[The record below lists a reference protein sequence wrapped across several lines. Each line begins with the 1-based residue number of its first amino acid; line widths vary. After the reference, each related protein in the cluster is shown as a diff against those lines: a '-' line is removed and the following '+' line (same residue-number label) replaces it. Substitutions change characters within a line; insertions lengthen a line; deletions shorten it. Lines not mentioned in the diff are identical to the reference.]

1 MSTLNRYFIGRKFD
15 WLLAGLALCL
25 LAACGGQ
32 KDDLGDTS
40 KPLPLT
46 EFNEKV
52 VVDKIWSAKVGSG
65 QGGLYH
71 RLTLGYDERSIF
83 IAEVGGLV
91 ARYDLDGKLLW
102 RSKFSKLAAGV
113 GVGQGLAMVA
123 DVDGIVIAINADNGE
138 ELWRIDVESEVL
150 AAPQVAN
157 DTVVVQAY
165 DGRLIG
171 LDKDS
176 GDQRWVYSID
186 PPVLTLRG
194 TATPV
199 IDEGVVYTGFSNGK
213 LTAIDIKNGNLIW
226 GKLIAIAKGQAEL
239 DRIIDVDASPLL
251 EDSNVYAASYNGYL
265 FAFLKASGRPLWRF
279 EISTYRELAE
289 GFQNVYA
296 VDQRGHVFAVN
307 ASNGELKWEQTA
319 FINRQLSAPIVYAG
333 FLLVA
338 DNQGYLHVMSQLD
351 GSVIGRERI
360 ARDGVR
366 APMISIN
373 QTLYV
378 YSDKGKLSALK
389 LDNL

>member
-1 MSTLNRYFIGRKFD
+1 LPILHRYFISREVSF
-15 WLLAGLALCL
+15 LLGSLALCL
-25 LAACGGQ
+25 LVACGGQ
-32 KDDLGDTS
+32 KDDLDDTS

-46 EFNEKV
+46 KFNEKV
-52 VVDKIWSAKVGSG
+52 AVDEAWTTKVGSG

-71 RLTLGYDERSIF
+71 RLTLAHDEQSIF
-83 IAEVGGLV
+83 VAEVGGLV
-91 ARYDLDGKLLW
+91 ARYDLNGKLLW

-113 GVGQGLAMVA
+113 GVGQGMAMVA
-123 DVDGIVIAINADNGE
+123 DVDGLVIAINADNGE
-138 ELWRIDVESEVL
+138 ELWRVDVESEVL

-157 DTVVVQAY
+157 DTVIVQAY

-213 LTAIDIKNGNLIW
+213 LTAIDINNGDLIW

-239 DRIIDVDASPLL
+239 DRIIDVDAAPLL
-251 EDSNVYAASYNGYL
+251 VDSTAYAASYNGYL

-296 VDQRGHVFAVN
+296 VSQKGHVFAVN

-319 FINRQLSAPIVYAG
+319 FINRQLSAPIVFAG

-338 DNQGYLHVMSQLD
+338 DNEGYLHVMSQLD